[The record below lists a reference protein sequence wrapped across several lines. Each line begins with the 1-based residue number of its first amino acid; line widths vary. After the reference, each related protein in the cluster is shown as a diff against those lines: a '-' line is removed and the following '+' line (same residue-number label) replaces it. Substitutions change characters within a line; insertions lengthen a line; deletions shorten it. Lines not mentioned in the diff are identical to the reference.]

1 MNRSSALFLLSLIAA
16 LSLESHLAIRAVEK
30 QR

>member
-1 MNRSSALFLLSLIAA
+1 MNLFSALFLLSLIVA
-16 LSLESHLAIRAVEK
+16 LSFESHLAIRAVEK